1 MVHLTVSSSVQ
12 KPLLWV
18 TSVNIPSLDSLDH
31 TLETTTVQQ
40 AKKVKYTGVRG
51 RKTEDWLAKSE
62 NDSHASTIERQG
74 GKKQNGRRNELRKWW
89 WLI

>member
-1 MVHLTVSSSVQ
+1 M
-12 KPLLWV
+12 
-18 TSVNIPSLDSLDH
+18 TSINIPSLDSLDH

-51 RKTEDWLAKSE
+51 RKTEGWLTKSE
-62 NDSHASTIERQG
+62 NDSHGSTIERQG
-74 GKKQNGRRNELRKWW
+74 GRKQNGRRNELRKWW